1 MTTTT
6 TKIAGGSPAATYLF
20 FKLQEELG
28 ETIQAISKF
37 LVDVA
42 FHPQDT
48 EMQED
53 SRKKMS
59 EEMGDVMAVYGF
71 IEKLGY
77 INEPALE
84 KKYAARVDTIAKRLE
99 KIAKEYK
106 DNNDTD
112 GRKPSSE

>member
-1 MTTTT
+1 MTT
-6 TKIAGGSPAATYLF
+6 KKVAGGTAAATYLF

-42 FHPQDT
+42 FH
-48 EMQED
+48 QED
-53 SRKKMS
+53 KELQEESRKHMS
-59 EEMGDVMAVYGF
+59 QEIGDVMAVYGF
-71 IEKLGY
+71 IEKLGF
-77 INEPALE
+77 INEEALD
-84 KKYAARVDTIAKRLE
+84 KKYAARVEIVSKKLE

-112 GRKPSSE
+112 GRKTDSK